1 MELINSEKA
10 HIFYFYRAE
19 HSVVTT
25 VDGVFVVGGGRSV
38 KHEFI

>member
-1 MELINSEKA
+1 MASINPEKA

-25 VDGVFVVGGGRSV
+25 VDGVFAVGGGHLV

>member
-1 MELINSEKA
+1 MAFINPEKA

-25 VDGVFVVGGGRSV
+25 VDGVFAVGGGHLV